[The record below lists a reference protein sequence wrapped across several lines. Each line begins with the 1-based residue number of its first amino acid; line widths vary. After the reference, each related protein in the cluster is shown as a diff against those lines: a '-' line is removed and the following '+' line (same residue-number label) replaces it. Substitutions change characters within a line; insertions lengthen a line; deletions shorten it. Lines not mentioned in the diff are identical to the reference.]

1 MNKSYVGPNLPP
13 GPAKLPII
21 GSLHRMLGRGLPHHR
36 LRDLARAYGPLMHLQ
51 LGEIST
57 IVVTSSQLAKE
68 FMQTHDLNFASRP
81 SIPSANVI
89 FYDGR
94 DVAFAAYGAYWKQ
107 MRKIFAQELLL
118 PRRQE
123 RVDSMRLV
131 MEEEVRQLRTK
142 STTAPLNLSRM
153 LVSLSTA
160 ITYRTAFGKFPSQQD
175 QGAFLAALQQI
186 LVVLGGFSP
195 CDVFPSSKLL
205 RVVSGTQAKLKKL
218 HRETDVIMEAI
229 INDHKAKRL
238 PGNCCDD
245 RRNQDLVDV
254 LLNFSQDHA
263 LGFPIT
269 NTEIKAVI
277 LDIFLAG
284 SETTSGTLNWAM
296 SELMRNPRA
305 MKKAQIEKLVVKETL
320 RLHHPPLAGPREARE
335 TMVIGGY
342 QIPAKSRVVINSWAL
357 GRDPRYWTEPDKFY
371 PERFLDSPIDYKGSN
386 FELIPFGA
394 GRRICPGLQFGVTL
408 VNLALANL
416 LYHFDWKLPDD
427 MKPRDMDM
435 TEEFSL
441 ASKKK
446 NNLFVVPVP
455 YYP

>member
-1 MNKSYVGPNLPP
+1 
-13 GPAKLPII
+13 
-21 GSLHRMLGRGLPHHR
+21 
-36 LRDLARAYGPLMHLQ
+36 
-51 LGEIST
+51 
-57 IVVTSSQLAKE
+57 
-68 FMQTHDLNFASRP
+68 
-81 SIPSANVI
+81 
-89 FYDGR
+89 
-94 DVAFAAYGAYWKQ
+94 

-131 MEEEVRQLRTK
+131 MEEEVRQLHRTK

-305 MKKAQIEKLVVKETL
+305 MKKAQIEVRTLSDGKGIIDQATLDELQYMKLVVKETL

>member
-89 FYDGR
+89 FYDGLR
-94 DVAFAAYGAYWKQ
+94 RVLEADEEDLRPGAAPPQAPGA
-107 MRKIFAQELLL
+107 RGLH
-118 PRRQE
+118 
-123 RVDSMRLV
+123 
-131 MEEEVRQLRTK
+131 
-142 STTAPLNLSRM
+142 APGHGRG
-153 LVSLSTA
+153 
-160 ITYRTAFGKFPSQQD
+160 GKFPSQQD

-305 MKKAQIEKLVVKETL
+305 MKKAQIEVRTLSDGKGIIDQATLDELQYMKLVVKETL